1 LITYNWNISQTDYE
15 TANGFI
21 ITAHWQCTA
30 VDGEFSAS
38 TYSTSS
44 WPSGTPT
51 IPYAEVTMAEVLDWI
66 WANGVDKDATEEKSC
81 GSDRSAEESCNSGGS
96 ALVMEITLK
105 LTVEEVNGILQTLGQ
120 LPTSSGA
127 WPLVVKI
134 KEQAESQVPQD
145 QAPGE

>member
-1 LITYNWNISQTDYE
+1 MITYNWNISQTNYE

-44 WPSGTPT
+44 WPSSTPT

-66 WANGVDKDATEEKSC
+66 WANGVDKDATEESLATQIEAQKNPVTAA
-81 GSDRSAEESCNSGGS
+81 G
-96 ALVMEITLK
+96 
-105 LTVEEVNGILQTLGQ
+105 
-120 LPTSSGA
+120 
-127 WPLVVKI
+127 
-134 KEQAESQVPQD
+134 VPW
-145 QAPGE
+145 